1 MAELVHDGV
10 ARATLLDLVANP
22 RSSGNG
28 RRAVVKLAVAQVIYH
43 VTGVAV
49 MIDQPGDLQHGDVA
63 VGVGVGI
70 GVRGCCRTDRKRR
83 QQNPSKDVRDGGHRT
98 RLASKTERRGFNS
111 ANSVNLPPA
120 IPARERSSVKRIVY
134 SVLAASAVAAAMT
147 GCSASEIVN
156 TGGDT
161 KCKDFLTQDE
171 KKQND
176 EVSKMLKDKSG
187 QDPTNLEITAT
198 KGSVV
203 IYCQVL
209 GKEDTKIS
217 EAPHG

>member
-1 MAELVHDGV
+1 M
-10 ARATLLDLVANP
+10 
-22 RSSGNG
+22 
-28 RRAVVKLAVAQVIYH
+28 
-43 VTGVAV
+43 
-49 MIDQPGDLQHGDVA
+49 
-63 VGVGVGI
+63 
-70 GVRGCCRTDRKRR
+70 
-83 QQNPSKDVRDGGHRT
+83 
-98 RLASKTERRGFNS
+98 
-111 ANSVNLPPA
+111 
-120 IPARERSSVKRIVY
+120 KRIVHC
-134 SVLAASAVAAAMT
+134 VLAASTAAAVIS
-147 GCSASEIVN
+147 GCSPSKIVN

-198 KGSVV
+198 KASVT
-203 IYCQVL
+203 IYCQTL